1 MVKRCEECGR
11 ELEISDWYEYI
22 RRKYCPAC
30 AAAVKRRQ
38 NANRMQRL
46 REITRQQNQ
55 EVRKLCAAQ
64 QDELRRLRELVAEQR
79 ARICEL
85 TDDDHFTHT

>member
-11 ELEISDWYEYI
+11 ELDISDWYEYI

-30 AAAVKRRQ
+30 AAAVHRRQ

-64 QDELRRLRELVAEQR
+64 QDELDRLRKIVAEQR
-79 ARICEL
+79 ARISEL
-85 TDDDHFTHT
+85 TEDPYTHT

>member
-11 ELEISDWYEYI
+11 ELDISDWYEYI

-46 REITRQQNQ
+46 REITRQQNA

-64 QDELRRLRELVAEQR
+64 QDELDRLREIVAEQR
-79 ARICEL
+79 ARISEL
-85 TDDDHFTHT
+85 TEDPYTHT